1 MPTFHYRAATAGGEI
16 VEGDRAAASADEVAR
31 WLREQ
36 GHVPLRAEA
45 RDGGS
50 SKSLLS
56 REITLFKPVGNKD
69 LVLFTREIATL
80 LTAGLTLE
88 RSLEVLIE
96 VVGKD
101 AVRKIL
107 SNLLDAVRGGAKLSD
122 ALALQPG
129 VFPVHYASL
138 VRAGEAGGNLDQ
150 VLTRLA
156 DHVERAEAIAQDVR
170 SALLY
175 PCILLLM
182 ACFAIAVLM
191 TVVIPE
197 FEVLFEDAGDALPAA
212 TKLVMGTANFLE
224 TYWPFL
230 SIGIALLV
238 LVVRWQLAKPAVR
251 RVWHGVRLRIPVF
264 GDFERK
270 VQVARFCRTLGTLAS
285 NGVSLMNGLKIVR
298 QTIGNMVISEAIDT
312 VAVRIREG
320 RSLAGQLAE
329 TAGFPELAVH
339 LVRVGEETG
348 SLDSMLLKVADI
360 YDREVQVAV
369 KRMIALLVP
378 ILTVGLGLAIAG
390 IIASVLT
397 ALLSL
402 NELAF

>member
-1 MPTFHYRAATAGGEI
+1 M
-16 VEGDRAAASADEVAR
+16 AR
-31 WLREQ
+31 WLREK

-129 VFPVHYASL
+129 VFPAHYVSL

-238 LVVRWQLAKPAVR
+238 LVR

-285 NGVSLMNGLKIVR
+285 NGVSLINGLKIVR
-298 QTIGNMVISEAIDT
+298 ETIGNMVISEAIDT